1 MGTLKVNNLQK
12 RDGTALITD
21 GVAQSGLLTPAALR
35 SAGVGMIKLFV
46 GSGTAAATFEID
58 ETYINSTYDDY
69 FVTLNASPATDTQQL
84 RLNFNTGGSQN
95 TNSYYAY
102 ETSVGSSSTYGYHHT
117 GAAYIPLAYQS
128 VGNATGESQTN
139 SFHLLNVNS
148 STHACQLH
156 GHASMNTNSGDTQF
170 GFVNGGFILAQR
182 ALVVN
187 GFTLY
192 FASGNITVNNIS
204 VYGIIK

>member
-1 MGTLKVNNLQK
+1 MGTLKVDNLQK
-12 RDGTALITD
+12 EDGTAIITD
-21 GVAQSGLLTPAALR
+21 GVIPTTILKNS
-35 SAGVGMIKLFV
+35 GVGMVKLFV

-69 FVTLNASPATDTQQL
+69 FVTLNASPATDAQQL

-139 SFHLLNVNS
+139 SFHLLNVTS
-148 STHACQLH
+148 STVSFSETISLSRIARSYFSIIFC
-156 GHASMNTNSGDTQF
+156 GHK
-170 GFVNGGFILAQR
+170 ILFY
-182 ALVVN
+182 L
-187 GFTLY
+187 
-192 FASGNITVNNIS
+192 
-204 VYGIIK
+204 